1 VSSPAVAKAQALLE
15 VNRADDAAAALAQ
28 ALAND
33 PRDWHA
39 WCVLAVAHL
48 HRHRYREAVECTK
61 RAIELRPGAEWPHRI
76 ASIAELEVGNRG
88 RAVAA
93 AREAV
98 RLAPHS
104 PYAHAQLAYS
114 LSHRGPWRW
123 PEAAREANRAVELGS
138 HDGDVHRMAG
148 NVALRMRRRRLAG
161 SRYRKALEIDPSDAG
176 ATNNLALVRLRRG
189 FPIAAAAGFTRA
201 AVLDPTN
208 DRHRRNLDGA
218 VAHSLGYAAV
228 LFGVVALVKLLYPAL
243 GLEALALAAGIVAL
257 YLMRARRALGPAA
270 WAYVKGVPLTNFR
283 VGRTAALVGLQV
295 LLLSAFYVTGAS
307 GSPAFAFFP
316 LLFGVRVF
324 LQLGFRRILR

>member
-1 VSSPAVAKAQALLE
+1 MTGSAVAKAQALLE

-48 HRHRYREAVECTK
+48 LRQRHREAVDATN
-61 RAIELRPGAEWPHRI
+61 RAIELQPGAEWPHRI
-76 ASIAELEVGNRG
+76 ASIAELGLGNRG

-98 RLAPHS
+98 RLAPQS
-104 PYAHAQLAYS
+104 PYAHAQLAHA
-114 LSHRGPWRW
+114 LSHRWPWRW
-123 PEAAREANRAVELGS
+123 PEAAREADRALELGS

-148 NVALRMRRRRLAG
+148 NVALRLRRRRLAE
-161 SRYRKALEIDPSDAG
+161 SRYQKALEIDPSDSG
-176 ATNNLALVRLRRG
+176 AMNNLALVRLRRG

-201 AVLDPTN
+201 AVLDPTT

-228 LFGVVALVKLLYPAL
+228 LFGAVALVELLHPAV
-243 GLEALALAAGIVAL
+243 GPEALALAAGVVAL
-257 YLMRARRALGPAA
+257 YLVRARRALGPAA
-270 WAYVKGVPLTNFR
+270 WNYVKGVPLANFQ
-283 VGRTAALVGLQV
+283 VGRTAALVGIQV
-295 LLLSAFYVTGAS
+295 VFLCAFFVTGAS

-316 LLFGVRVF
+316 LLFGARVF